1 VCCFQ
6 VPRRCGHILP
16 CPENAGGCSAA
27 KQKLRQQ
34 CVLNNNNKIH
44 KIISSITT
52 SKPQEE
58 MAEEFYVQSGE
69 AADLSTVRATSGDSL
84 TIALQQLMDEDET
97 ILFGPSE
104 VQLIRSSD
112 EEENAKEVVGTLLIT
127 TMSILFWATDKACID
142 NDLVVPAVCIDLH
155 AMAEDPVSVYIQI
168 RPSSMSY
175 DEPSI
180 ELTIL
185 SSEEEKNEMIFAAL
199 CKLVSLHPVDDGE
212 DDDEGF
218 GQDDEMI
225 VRSSTPPPAT
235 EQDRESMLEYLDSVL
250 VVPPELEIQEQQIAS
265 GQFDD
270 ADDDDDA
277 ML

>member
-1 VCCFQ
+1 MV
-6 VPRRCGHILP
+6 
-16 CPENAGGCSAA
+16 
-27 KQKLRQQ
+27 
-34 CVLNNNNKIH
+34 
-44 KIISSITT
+44 
-52 SKPQEE
+52 
-58 MAEEFYVQSGE
+58 EEFYVQTGE
-69 AADLSTVRATSGDSL
+69 GASLSTVRATSGETL
-84 TIALQQLMDEDET
+84 TIVLQQLMNEDET
-97 ILFGPSE
+97 ILCGPSE
-104 VQLIRSSD
+104 VHLIRSSD
-112 EEENAKEVVGTLLIT
+112 EKETSEEVVGKLLIT
-127 TMSILFWATDKACID
+127 TMRILFWVTDKACID
-142 NDLVVPAVCIDLH
+142 HDLVVPAVCIDLH
-155 AMAEDPVSVYIQI
+155 AMTEDPVSIYIQV
-168 RPSSMSY
+168 RPSSMSF
-175 DEPSI
+175 DETSI

-185 SSEEEKNEMIFAAL
+185 SSEEEKNERIFAAL

-277 ML
+277 IL